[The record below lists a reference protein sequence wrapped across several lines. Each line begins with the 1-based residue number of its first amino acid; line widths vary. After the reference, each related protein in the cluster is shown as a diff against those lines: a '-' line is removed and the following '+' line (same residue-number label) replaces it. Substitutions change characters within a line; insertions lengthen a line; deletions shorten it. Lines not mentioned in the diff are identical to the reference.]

1 MSRPI
6 VLGELYQTPIQ
17 ESSAG
22 IGCLRFCGRSI
33 CSVERSWLKEKG
45 ACMDTALTGLF
56 DRIRE
61 KCRRDS
67 WYGGKL
73 DLRLARSDHPQRR
86 GFTYPPASEEQLRA
100 TEAALGFPLPP
111 FLRALYAEVANGCF
125 GPGGYGSCTDE
136 PDSTI
141 VVDYAWHCQIG
152 YAHMGRRE
160 RVWLVDLAGYQW
172 RRRKTSEYLLLPY
185 ETWPGQLLSLEVL
198 GCCMKV
204 CLDCKTGR
212 MLCIAPSANDK
223 KYEVGLVAPTLR
235 DYSERWLNG
244 EVVP

>member
-33 CSVERSWLKEKG
+33 CSLERSWLKEKG

-111 FLRALYAEVANGCF
+111 FLRALYAEVANDCF

-152 YAHMGRRE
+152 THTWDAVREYGSLTWRATSGGEERPANTCSSPMKRGR
-160 RVWLVDLAGYQW
+160 DNC
-172 RRRKTSEYLLLPY
+172 S
-185 ETWPGQLLSLEVL
+185 
-198 GCCMKV
+198 
-204 CLDCKTGR
+204 
-212 MLCIAPSANDK
+212 PSKFSD
-223 KYEVGLVAPTLR
+223 VA
-235 DYSERWLNG
+235 
-244 EVVP
+244 